1 MINREIITNYN
12 EMLTRDKCDVF
23 EASIIG
29 IYHLNLNQCVVLYR
43 IAILTL
49 KLIAKYVQP
58 QRYGTHLTRTR
69 LTSVKGVKIS
79 NIVLSYY

>member
-29 IYHLNLNQCVVLYR
+29 IYHLNLNHYECFALYR

-58 QRYGTHLTRTR
+58 QIYGTKLTRTR
-69 LTSVKGVKIS
+69 LTLAKGEHFF
-79 NIVLSYY
+79 